1 MAYKADI
8 NIAVKG
14 ANDLARL
21 RDRVH
26 DTAKAIDAANAR
38 IQAFSKNASGV
49 VRSVSNLNSIV
60 GLAAKN
66 FNEVALGTDDATF
79 AARRYIDANK
89 ELNKGLRERAQLV
102 AKIKEGDRVS
112 GLARAGIRER
122 TQYGGPIGPGAASG
136 VLGGQSAPVDER
148 IQRSLQTRRD
158 EEVLQKALQKMEL
171 KSVDT
176 QNKLLN
182 ARAKKL
188 VLIREEVAK
197 GKVLERMRQQRRA
210 GSGFRDFSINAERFG
225 APSSPIMQ
233 GPQVSSAY
241 QESFLQEKK
250 RQTRLDRQLRVT
262 RGRRKQQ
269 QMQGASA
276 NALIGG
282 AFPLL
287 FGQGPG
293 AALGGAAGGFGGGMM
308 GGQFGFAL
316 SLVGTNI
323 GAAVDAL
330 VTGAANLGK
339 ALNPLTADIGLLTK
353 AVGIAGTAEEAR
365 LKAIE
370 ALSGKQAAL
379 AEATRLL
386 NQKIGVAGT
395 EALKTFGENMRGVG
409 NEFSV
414 LMTKLGV
421 AVATVVNDS
430 GFIQFTNNFLDFAN
444 SLDQEKLNKITKFF
458 AELAKNLAGFGP
470 LDKVTKIIGGI
481 TGALGIKGN
490 EKDQTITMDVVGDR
504 TGMLADQFLGKEK
517 DKRIDELAILEK
529 TINGGKELGNIE
541 KMRVDLKNKL
551 KALNIDIN
559 NVDKDSLDAALK
571 GLSAQDKQIDAY
583 KRQLALAKQI
593 KSVLAEGMS
602 SAIEGLITGTK
613 SLSESFSQMLRQ
625 FGSLLLRTGISNM
638 MGGLNL
644 GGFFGKGIGSAEGN
658 YLANGIRPFAS
669 GGMVTRPTMGLVG
682 EAGED
687 EYVIPASKMAQS
699 MQRYSSGA
707 RGQSVIPGTGAS
719 SSGGAFGSSTTV
731 NYSGPIL
738 NFNSEEFVPKSAV
751 GQIINSAASKG
762 AAAGESRTMST
773 LRNSRGARARIGM

>member
-1 MAYKADI
+1 VASYDALI
-8 NIAVKG
+8 NLRVKGLNDLNKIDSAINGITKGAKETTKTVKG
-14 ANDLARL
+14 ANKVLMSQGLAL
-21 RDRVH
+21 RNLAKRQNTLVEKFHRV
-26 DTAKAIDAANAR
+26 TGK
-38 IQAFSKNASGV
+38 SKGGTMASFLLPDSRMLNASKRKIQELVTDQQKHINKVAQARQNAQKRALDGEKRIKIENQAV
-49 VRSVSNLNSIV
+49 ARSKAAADRAEIKRLEAIIKLRR
-60 GLAAKN
+60 LAAQAGRVGTKLGDVLAPP
-66 FNEVALGTDDATF
+66 ELKTRGKGGKMLALPSA
-79 AARRYIDANK
+79 
-89 ELNKGLRERAQLV
+89 EM
-102 AKIKEGDRVS
+102 
-112 GLARAGIRER
+112 RAGA
-122 TQYGGPIGPGAASG
+122 PGAFQNAPGFRGTRQAPTARGRGSG
-136 VLGGQSAPVDER
+136 ALQSA
-148 IQRSLQTRRD
+148 
-158 EEVLQKALQKMEL
+158 
-171 KSVDT
+171 
-176 QNKLLN
+176 
-182 ARAKKL
+182 
-188 VLIREEVAK
+188 LI
-197 GKVLERMRQQRRA
+197 
-210 GSGFRDFSINAERFG
+210 S
-225 APSSPIMQ
+225 
-233 GPQVSSAY
+233 
-241 QESFLQEKK
+241 
-250 RQTRLDRQLRVT
+250 
-262 RGRRKQQ
+262 
-269 QMQGASA
+269 
-276 NALIGG
+276 G

-287 FGQGPG
+287 FGQGPI
-293 AALGGAAGGFGGGMM
+293 GGAAGFAGGFVGSKM
-308 GGQFGFAL
+308 GGQMGGFAGG
-316 SLVGTNI
+316 LVAT
-323 GAAVDAL
+323 AALQTIQNTISAISQ
-330 VTGAANLGK
+330 LGQ
-339 ALNPLTADIGLLTK
+339 ALNPFTADVGKLTQALGL
-353 AVGIAGTAEEAR
+353 AGTAEGAR

-470 LDKVTKIIGGI
+470 LDKVTGIIGGI

-551 KALNIDIN
+551 KALKIDIN

-571 GLSAQDKQIDAY
+571 GLNAQDKQIDAY

-699 MQRYSSGA
+699 MQRYSAGA
-707 RGQSVIPGTGAS
+707 RGQAVIPGTGQS
-719 SSGGAFGSSTTV
+719 SAGGASGSSTTV

-738 NFNSEEFVPKSAV
+738 NFNSEEFVPKSAI
-751 GQIINSAASKG
+751 GQIINSAAAKG
-762 AAAGESRTMST
+762 ASAGEARTLST
-773 LRNSRGARARIGM
+773 LRNSRSTRSRIGM

>member
-1 MAYKADI
+1 MASYDALI
-8 NIAVKG
+8 NLRVKGLNDLNKIDSAVNGITRGAKDTTKAVKDSNKALMTQG
-14 ANDLARL
+14 LRLRGLAKSQNTLIEKMHKRGGKGGGFLLPDSKALNASARGIKRYYSDQQTHARHVNKVQEATLNVEKRRVKLNRDLANHN
-21 RDRVH
+21 RVSARVGKNIRA
-26 DTAKAIDAANAR
+26 AKAAAHREEIRTLQQIINLRTLADRAGRIGGRLGALDAPA
-38 IQAFSKNASGV
+38 
-49 VRSVSNLNSIV
+49 
-60 GLAAKN
+60 
-66 FNEVALGTDDATF
+66 
-79 AARRYIDANK
+79 
-89 ELNKGLRERAQLV
+89 ELNTRGPGGRM
-102 AKIKEGDRVS
+102 
-112 GLARAGIRER
+112 LALPSAEMRAGA
-122 TQYGGPIGPGAASG
+122 PGAFQNAPGFRGTRQAPTARGRGSG
-136 VLGGQSAPVDER
+136 ALQSA
-148 IQRSLQTRRD
+148 
-158 EEVLQKALQKMEL
+158 
-171 KSVDT
+171 
-176 QNKLLN
+176 
-182 ARAKKL
+182 
-188 VLIREEVAK
+188 LI
-197 GKVLERMRQQRRA
+197 
-210 GSGFRDFSINAERFG
+210 S
-225 APSSPIMQ
+225 
-233 GPQVSSAY
+233 
-241 QESFLQEKK
+241 
-250 RQTRLDRQLRVT
+250 
-262 RGRRKQQ
+262 
-269 QMQGASA
+269 
-276 NALIGG
+276 G

-287 FGQGPG
+287 FGQGPI
-293 AALGGAAGGFGGGMM
+293 GGAAGFAGGFVGSKM
-308 GGQFGFAL
+308 GGQMGGFAGG
-316 SLVGTNI
+316 LVAT
-323 GAAVDAL
+323 AALQTIQNTISAISQ
-330 VTGAANLGK
+330 LGQ
-339 ALNPLTADIGLLTK
+339 ALNPFTADVGKLTQALGL
-353 AVGIAGTAEEAR
+353 AGTAEGAR

-470 LDKVTKIIGGI
+470 LDKVTGIIGGI

-571 GLSAQDKQIDAY
+571 GLNAQDKQIDAY

-687 EYVIPASKMAQS
+687 EYVIPASKMASS
-699 MQRYSSGA
+699 MQRYSAGA
-707 RGQSVIPGTGAS
+707 RGQAVIPGTGQS
-719 SSGGAFGSSTTV
+719 SAGGASGSSTTV

-738 NFNSEEFVPKSAV
+738 NFNSEEFVPKSAI

-762 AAAGESRTMST
+762 ASAGEARTLST
-773 LRNSRGARARIGM
+773 LRNSRSTRSRIGM